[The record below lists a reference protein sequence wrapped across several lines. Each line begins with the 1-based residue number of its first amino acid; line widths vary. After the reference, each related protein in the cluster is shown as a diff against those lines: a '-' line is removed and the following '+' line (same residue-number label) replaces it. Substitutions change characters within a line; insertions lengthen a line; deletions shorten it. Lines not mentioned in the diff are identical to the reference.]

1 VCGAT
6 AGGVSCGVTT
16 EYPFGAAAHESRSYG
31 VRMPISTVA
40 PRILLA
46 NPDEIFARS
55 LESILS
61 SAGYAV
67 LWAPTALSALAQE
80 QRERPDAAIIAMELA
95 DEGGGLA
102 LCRALRQKRGLSPS
116 MPIFLTQS
124 SAATRPQRI
133 EALRAGADELW
144 GQPMDPEEFGLRLAA
159 QLRAKSGADRAREEG
174 LLDDRSRFWNDRGL
188 LRRAEELL
196 AATIRDRAAIGV
208 AVVDIEGDGRKN
220 DLAIG
225 DRVAEG
231 LRRWARLSDAVGR
244 IGNTRFGVVAPRTGR
259 RGCARL
265 GERLLNGI
273 DLTFGEACSWLRV
286 GFVAFDDAS
295 AAPAAAEL
303 VGCAALAA
311 REGAPSANDVRVRCW
326 PG

>member
-1 VCGAT
+1 
-6 AGGVSCGVTT
+6 
-16 EYPFGAAAHESRSYG
+16 
-31 VRMPISTVA
+31 MPISTVG

-67 LWAPTALSALAQE
+67 LWAPTAHSALEQE
-80 QRERPDAAIIAMELA
+80 HRARPDAAIIAIDLA

-102 LCRALRQKRGLSPS
+102 LCRALRRERGLSPS
-116 MPIFLTQS
+116 MPIFLTQP

-144 GQPMDPEEFGLRLAA
+144 GQPMDPEEFSLRLAA
-159 QLRAKSGADRAREEG
+159 QLRAKSDADRAREEG
-174 LLDDRSRFWNDRGL
+174 LLDDRSRMWNDRGL

-196 AATIRDRAAIGV
+196 SATVRDRCAIGV
-208 AVVDIEGDGRKN
+208 AVVDTDGDGRRN
-220 DLAIG
+220 DWVVG
-225 DRVAEG
+225 DRVAKG

-244 IGNTRFGVVAPRTGR
+244 IGTTRFGVVAPRTGR
-259 RGCARL
+259 AGCARL
-265 GERLLNGI
+265 AERLLTGI
-273 DLTFGEACSWLRV
+273 DMTFGENCSWLRV

-303 VGCAALAA
+303 VACAAHAV
-311 REGAPSANDVRVRCW
+311 REGAPSAKDVRVRCW
-326 PG
+326 PA

>member
-1 VCGAT
+1 
-6 AGGVSCGVTT
+6 
-16 EYPFGAAAHESRSYG
+16 
-31 VRMPISTVA
+31 MPNTSVG

-61 SAGYAV
+61 SAGYRV
-67 LWAPTALSALAQE
+67 LWAPTAHSALEEERRA
-80 QRERPDAAIIAMELA
+80 RPDAAIIAMELA

-102 LCRALRQKRGLSPS
+102 LCRTLRRERRLSPS
-116 MPIFLTQS
+116 TPIFLTQP

-144 GQPMDPEEFGLRLAA
+144 GQPMDAEEFRLRLAA
-159 QLRAKSGADRAREEG
+159 QLRAKSEADRAREDG
-174 LLDDRSRFWNDRGL
+174 LLDDRSRLWNDRGL

-196 AATIRDRAAIGV
+196 ATTIRDRSAISV
-208 AVVDIEGDGRKN
+208 AVVDIDGDGPRN
-220 DLAIG
+220 DWGVG
-225 DRVAEG
+225 DRVAKG

-244 IGNTRFGVVAPRTGR
+244 IGTAQFGVVAPRTGR
-259 RGCARL
+259 SGCTRL

-273 DLTFGEACSWLRV
+273 DLTFGQACSWLRV
-286 GFVAFDDAS
+286 GFVAYEDAS

-303 VGCAALAA
+303 VESAALAV
-311 REGAPSANDVRVRCW
+311 REGAPSPKDVRVRCL
-326 PG
+326 PA

>member
-1 VCGAT
+1 
-6 AGGVSCGVTT
+6 
-16 EYPFGAAAHESRSYG
+16 
-31 VRMPISTVA
+31 MPISKAV

-67 LWAPTALSALAQE
+67 LWAPTALNALE
-80 QRERPDAAIIAMELA
+80 QGRARPDAAIIAMELA

-102 LCRALRQKRGLSPS
+102 LCRALRRERGLSPS
-116 MPIFLTQS
+116 APIFLTQP

-144 GQPMDPEEFGLRLAA
+144 GQPMDPEEFRLRLAA
-159 QLRAKSGADRAREEG
+159 QLRAKADADRAREEG
-174 LLDDRSRFWNDRGL
+174 LLDDRSRLWNDRGL

-196 AATIRDRAAIGV
+196 AATIRDRSAIGV
-208 AVVDIEGDGRKN
+208 AIVDIDGDGLR
-220 DLAIG
+220 DDWVVG

-244 IGNTRFGVVAPRTGR
+244 IDTARFGVVAPRTGR
-259 RGCARL
+259 TGCARL
-265 GERLLNGI
+265 GERLLKGI
-273 DLTFGEACSWLRV
+273 DLTFGKACSWLRV
-286 GFVAFDDAS
+286 GFVAFEDAS
-295 AAPAAAEL
+295 GAPAAAEL
-303 VGCAALAA
+303 MECAALAVL
-311 REGAPSANDVRVRCW
+311 EGAPSAKDVRVRSW
-326 PG
+326 TS